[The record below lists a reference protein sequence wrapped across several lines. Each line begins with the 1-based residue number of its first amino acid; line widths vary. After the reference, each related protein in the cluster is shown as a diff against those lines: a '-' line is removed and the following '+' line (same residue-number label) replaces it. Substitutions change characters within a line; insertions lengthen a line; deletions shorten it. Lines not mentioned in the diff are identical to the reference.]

1 MGFLGDL
8 LGDILDGDGHPTFG
22 QRIRSD
28 NHALRDLYELTY
40 FDFGLNPPRNLKEN
54 TLVPMKVSTSFGG
67 KIIEFEIHGSIHYPG
82 KFMGRSYGNPFNTLN
97 RELPNQKNRVWAY
110 DISRLHEG
118 ILSGKSVFPNDE
130 AYEQSEESIRI
141 LQAVDDVITPTHLQV
156 PVIELEFGNIWNQ
169 FRIPDRI
176 FVAMR
181 TAGPLSDYH
190 LQGVINTILHTY
202 NRSDAPPVTADYSM
216 NPIDGTVTVVMRENS
231 QPPQQAQQ
239 MDDTQ
244 KSADFIN
251 NLNAFVENPDKFAG
265 KTDNGFP
272 YDFYRGLGL
281 IDDEDMVLVPS
292 LFGADYPVRTHM
304 TDEAAKEHLLTY
316 KPEN

>member
-8 LGDILDGDGHPTFG
+8 ISDILDGDGNQPFG

-40 FDFGLNPPRNLKEN
+40 FDFGLNSPRNLKEN

-67 KIIEFEIHGSIHYPG
+67 KIIAFEIHGNIHYPG
-82 KFMGRSYGNPFNTLN
+82 KFMSRSYGNPFNTIN

-118 ILSGKSVFPNDE
+118 ILTGKSVFPTE
-130 AYEQSEESIRI
+130 EEYAQSEEYIKVLR
-141 LQAVDDVITPTHLQV
+141 AVDDVITPTHLQV
-156 PVIELEFGNIWNQ
+156 PFIELEFGDIWNQ

-176 FVAMR
+176 FVATR

-190 LQGVINTILHTY
+190 LQGIINTILHTY
-202 NRSDAPPVTADYSM
+202 NRSDAPPVTANYSM
-216 NPIDGTVTVVMRENS
+216 NVIDGTVTLVMRDAT
-231 QPPQQAQQ
+231 QTKQ
-239 MDDTQ
+239 MEDIQ
-244 KSADFIN
+244 KTADFIN
-251 NLNAFVENPDKFAG
+251 NLNAFVENADKVAG
-265 KTDNGFP
+265 KTDDDFP
-272 YDFYRGLGL
+272 YEFYRGLGL

-292 LFGADYPVRTHM
+292 LFGADYPVRTPM
-304 TDEAAKEHLLTY
+304 TDEAAKEHLLAY